1 MAEIKLATG
10 EVVIVDDATAKDF
23 GRFAW
28 RLSRDGEVVA
38 DMQEFEVMLSRI
50 VCGLARG
57 DKKIVVHTNGDKLD
71 CRRCNLSA
79 SDAPAR
85 GARKVIKNNL
95 HNSRK

>member
-10 EVVIVDDATAKDF
+10 EVVTVDDATAKDF

-57 DKKIVVHTNGDKLD
+57 DKKVIKHTNGDKLY
-71 CRRCNLSA
+71 CRRCNLSS
-79 SDAPAR
+79 SDVPAR
-85 GARKVIKNNL
+85 GVRKLVKNNL
-95 HNSRK
+95 HNAKN